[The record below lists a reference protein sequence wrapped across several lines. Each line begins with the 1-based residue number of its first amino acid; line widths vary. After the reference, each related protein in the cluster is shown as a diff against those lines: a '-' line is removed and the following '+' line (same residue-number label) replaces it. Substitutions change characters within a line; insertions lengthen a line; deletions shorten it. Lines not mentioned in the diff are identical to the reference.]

1 MSSYWKKRQEQL
13 NKALEKEE
21 TALKKRLLKVYENE
35 AAKLDREIAA
45 YYQKYGKNN
54 VIEYA
59 ELFEKLSDEDI
70 KLLMERMDDFS
81 SKYPEYSHL
90 MPVRSSVYKLNRLEG
105 LKESVLL
112 HQYEIGAITNAQ
124 LTEHLDKLYFT
135 NSKAAAKAVGLSENE
150 SIIKN
155 FVNTVWAGSKDYS
168 ERIWQNADKLAQYLN
183 NDISQGFAR
192 GDSYERL
199 TQQVR
204 GRFMNVAKNDAY
216 RLIYTEGT
224 YVMNEAQAKVFE
236 QDFEEYEY
244 LTAGDGMVCSVCR
257 ALSGKR
263 FKFSQRQP
271 GSNFPPMHP
280 WCRCYYNPVVE
291 DWDKWIDNYEKR
303 HSTNGEKILNNF
315 IDRGTMNKYFKSTSK
330 HNFPITEESI
340 KSVTD
345 IIIDGFNQE
354 QNKKINEYRRKLLEE
369 IQQYDTGIEGA
380 YSIPLSGSD
389 DAIFV
394 LGEYDKTKIADL
406 DVIYYAVHNH
416 PDNGTLSITD
426 LYKFLEREKM
436 FGIEAITNGGKN
448 VTVITKTL
456 NSDPDGY
463 NKYLELRFNEFIK
476 KYPDIDIEK
485 DFDLVNEFLI
495 ELLKEA
501 EKYGYRTIIK

>member
-1 MSSYWKKRQEQL
+1 MSSYWQKRQEQL
-13 NKALEKEE
+13 DKALEKEE
-21 TALKKRLLKVYENE
+21 TALKKRLLKAYENE

-59 ELFEKLSDEDI
+59 GLFEKLSDEDI
-70 KLLMERMDDFS
+70 KLLIERMDDFS

-124 LTEHLDKLYFT
+124 LSEHLDKLYFT
-135 NSKAAAKAVGLSENE
+135 NSKAAAKAVGFDENE
-150 SIIKN
+150 SVIRN
-155 FVNTVWAGSKDYS
+155 FVNTAWSGNKNYS

-224 YVMNEAQAKVFE
+224 YVMNESQAKVFE
-236 QDFEEYEY
+236 EDFEEYEY

-263 FKFSQRQP
+263 FSFKQREP

-280 WCRCYYNPVVE
+280 WCRCHFNPVVD
-291 DWDKWIDNYEKR
+291 DWDKWLDDYEKR
-303 HSTNGEKILNNF
+303 HGKAGKRLQDIFKDDKIKTTRISQQAYGRLRSLE
-315 IDRGTMNKYFKSTSK
+315 IDRLTKA
-330 HNFPITEESI
+330 
-340 KSVTD
+340 
-345 IIIDGFNQE
+345 
-354 QNKKINEYRRKLLEE
+354 QNETLRQGMEKLLKRVDGKPKNTECAYY
-369 IQQYDTGIEGA
+369 YDMRAEFLKWEMGEPGTR
-380 YSIPLSGSD
+380 SISVYNPLID
-389 DAIFV
+389 
-394 LGEYDKTKIADL
+394 YIAM
-406 DVIYYAVHNH
+406 HNH
-416 PDNGTLSITD
+416 PSGGTFSIGDVNAFANTDNMKILIVVGNNGNQYLLQKNQAFNRSNFSKD
-426 LYKFLEREKM
+426 YADYLYKLRNQHIDLDQALRLADDFLEK
-436 FGIEAITNGGKN
+436 GA
-448 VTVITKTL
+448 
-456 NSDPDGY
+456 S
-463 NKYLELRFNEFIK
+463 
-476 KYPDIDIEK
+476 
-485 DFDLVNEFLI
+485 
-495 ELLKEA
+495 
-501 EKYGYRTIIK
+501 KYGYKYRKIIS

>member
-1 MSSYWKKRQEQL
+1 MSSYWQKRQEQL
-13 NKALEKEE
+13 DKALEKEE
-21 TALKKRLLKVYENE
+21 TALKKRLLKAYENE

-59 ELFEKLSDEDI
+59 GLFEKLSDEDI
-70 KLLMERMDDFS
+70 KLLIERMDDFS

-124 LTEHLDKLYFT
+124 LSEHLDKLYFT
-135 NSKAAAKAVGLSENE
+135 NSKAAAKAVGLDENE
-150 SIIKN
+150 SVIRN
-155 FVNTVWAGSKDYS
+155 FVNTAWSGNKNYS

-263 FKFSQRQP
+263 FKFSQRQH

-280 WCRCYYNPVVE
+280 WCRCHFNPVVE
-291 DWDKWIDNYEKR
+291 DWDKWIDDYEKR
-303 HSTNGEKILNNF
+303 HGNAGNTLHDIFKTDKIKKTNI
-315 IDRGTMNKYFKSTSK
+315 S
-330 HNFPITEESI
+330 
-340 KSVTD
+340 
-345 IIIDGFNQE
+345 
-354 QNKKINEYRRKLLEE
+354 
-369 IQQYDTGIEGA
+369 QQAFEGLKTPNIEGLTKDQNEVLLKGMESLLRRVDGTPGNTECA
-380 YSIPLSGSD
+380 YFYDMRAKFLKWEMGTPEKGTANNYKPL
-389 DAIFV
+389 
-394 LGEYDKTKIADL
+394 YDYITM
-406 DVIYYAVHNH
+406 HNH
-416 PDNGTLSITD
+416 PSGGTFSP
-426 LYKFLEREKM
+426 
-436 FGIEAITNGGKN
+436 N
-448 VTVITKTL
+448 
-456 NSDPDGY
+456 
-463 NKYLELRFNEFIK
+463 
-476 KYPDIDIEK
+476 DIDTFICTDK
-485 DFDLVNEFLI
+485 MQVLI
-495 ELLKEA
+495 AIGNNGAQYIIQKSSNFNGQQLAVDYVQYLGELLKQNVDVEKAMNLANDFLKGAEA
-501 EKYGYRTIIK
+501 KYGYRYFEILP